1 MAPSQLNKKRC
12 QSFVSNVEMHSS
24 DLKQSD
30 IDCSMKGSEE
40 KIDMVPVIKNNG
52 QDMMSV
58 SPSKR
63 DDKGEFITQ
72 RPLKTKPPVNS

>member
-1 MAPSQLNKKRC
+1 
-12 QSFVSNVEMHSS
+12 MHSS